1 MTEVQPL
8 NDFWNWDYDASRGTL
23 KETHFKYR
31 RGLRAFVEKE
41 MTPFA
46 EQWEE
51 EQAYPLDLANR
62 TYKAGFS
69 GVIWPKEYDGTPMQ
83 DFDAFHDQIFWE
95 EVIRCG
101 TSGTVIGSFYIASI
115 GLPPLI
121 AAGIKDKKKNK
132 EVISSVVR
140 GEKFICLAV
149 TEPTGG
155 SDVAAIQTIAK
166 DDGDSYVV
174 NGSKTFISGG
184 MVADYFTTAVRTSD
198 SALSLLLLE
207 KGMPGIHCR
216 RLKTQGWE
224 SSHTTAIIFENVRVP
239 KANLI
244 GMENHGFKYI
254 MQNFNSER
262 WRGGGMA
269 ISIMRLCLED
279 SIDYARTRKTFG
291 VPIIDHQVIRH
302 KIGEMISRVMNVY
315 ALLESITARH
325 VNGCPMDKLA
335 GPIAILKMT
344 GTTQG
349 EYVIREACQI
359 FGGRAYLRGGR
370 GGMVERFFRDHRINA
385 VGGGTQE
392 IMIELATRM
401 AKL

>member
-1 MTEVQPL
+1 
-8 NDFWNWDYDASRGTL
+8 
-23 KETHFKYR
+23 
-31 RGLRAFVEKE
+31 
-41 MTPFA
+41 
-46 EQWEE
+46 
-51 EQAYPLDLANR
+51 
-62 TYKAGFS
+62 
-69 GVIWPKEYDGTPMQ
+69 
-83 DFDAFHDQIFWE
+83 
-95 EVIRCG
+95 
-101 TSGTVIGSFYIASI
+101 
-115 GLPPLI
+115 
-121 AAGIKDKKKNK
+121 
-132 EVISSVVR
+132 VR

-224 SSHTTAIIFENVRVP
+224 SSHTTAIVFENVRVP

-315 ALLESITARH
+315 ALLESITARV